1 MLRILWRFGNLLLV
15 VVGCCGVVVA
25 YDMVVG
31 MFAGGT
37 AAVPKS
43 AQSWYCCCCWSW
55 CVVWWQVVC
64 GDHWTWLQMVLVVL
78 VAHVEIFVRVV
89 SISSQ
94 RNPPACVSTVVW

>member
-1 MLRILWRFGNLLLV
+1 MLRILWRFGILLLV

-25 YDMVVG
+25 YVVVVC

-43 AQSWYCCCCWSW
+43 AQSWYCCCWSW

-94 RNPPACVSTVVW
+94 RKPPACVSTVVW

>member
-1 MLRILWRFGNLLLV
+1 MLRILWRFGVLLLV

-25 YDMVVG
+25 CGVVVG

-43 AQSWYCCCCWSW
+43 AQSWYCCCWSW

-64 GDHWTWLQMVLVVL
+64 GDHGTWLPVMLVVFG
-78 VAHVEIFVRVV
+78 AHVEICVRMV
-89 SISSQ
+89 SMSNQ
-94 RNPPACVSTVVW
+94 RKPPACVSTVVW